1 MKKAI
6 VVVDMQND
14 FIDGALGTPEA
25 QKMLPRL
32 VDKLTAAR
40 AKGTALIF
48 TMDMHGEDYLTTQE
62 GQRLPVEHCIR
73 GTAGWEIAEA
83 LHPFVSSFKEALI
96 NSACVS

>member
-40 AKGTALIF
+40 AKGTALYSPW
-48 TMDMHGEDYLTTQE
+48 TRTERTTLRRRRDKDCPSSTAFAARRD
-62 GQRLPVEHCIR
+62 GKSQRRSTPLCLVLRKH
-73 GTAGWEIAEA
+73 
-83 LHPFVSSFKEALI
+83 
-96 NSACVS
+96 